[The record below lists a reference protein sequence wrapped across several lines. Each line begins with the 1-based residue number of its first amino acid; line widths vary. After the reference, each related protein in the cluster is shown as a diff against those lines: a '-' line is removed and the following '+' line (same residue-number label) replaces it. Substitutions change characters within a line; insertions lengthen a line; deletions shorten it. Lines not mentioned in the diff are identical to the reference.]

1 MAVSSLFVRN
11 LPVSATNER
20 LEEVFSELGPLKK
33 CFVVKEKG
41 TDRCRGFGYVA
52 FSMEEDS
59 RKALKETIKYDGR
72 KLSVTAAKKKAY
84 DKKKEATEE
93 PTPKE
98 QKTKELK
105 NKNKKARLIIRNLSF
120 KCSEEDLQQVFSK
133 FGTVLEVNVPLKP
146 DGKKRGFAFV
156 QFKNILEAGKALSAT
171 NMKEIKGRQ
180 VAVDWAVAK
189 DKFVSTVKAS
199 PGSAGEEAQIE
210 ETPPR
215 SKPGAKSTA
224 EDVETDSEGEDEEE
238 GDDSEEEDEADS
250 DNSDAG
256 SDDDDDEDEDEGD
269 DSSEDD
275 GHPPKKNPQPSD
287 VREGKTIFIRNL
299 SFDTEEETLEEALLK
314 FGELKY
320 IRIVLHPD
328 TEHSKGCA
336 FAQFKTKEAAERCIA
351 ASLDES
357 ENGGLRVDGRKLN
370 VVLAV
375 SREDAAKL
383 KEKKVK
389 THTGTRNL
397 YLAREGLI
405 RAGTK
410 AAEGVPAADM
420 AKRERFEE
428 LKRLK
433 LRDINVFVSKTRLC
447 VHNLPKSVDTK
458 QLRVLCLKAA
468 GGGRDARVVECRIM
482 YDRKPQG
489 KKVMGRSLG
498 FAFVQFQEHEHALA
512 ALRYLNNNPSVF
524 GPNKRPIVEFSL
536 EDSTKLKI
544 KEMRRQKNKHHSKQA
559 QQEKQQKL
567 HKPAPD
573 PEETDIKQFSGFR
586 TTAEVEEVELP
597 DGKKRK
603 KVLHLPS
610 HRGPKI
616 RKRDKGKHV
625 AVQPKKVS
633 KRPTRKEMTYLHHME
648 KQTQP
653 KGQVKKKRLRNK
665 DEDKFDN
672 LVEQYK
678 KKILGDSG
686 KAKVSKMLKKKKWFC
701 S

>member
-84 DKKKEATEE
+84 DKKKEESTV
-93 PTPKE
+93 K
-98 QKTKELK
+98 LK

-199 PGSAGEEAQIE
+199 PGNSPDSLVPNLLPRMSRQIVKE
-210 ETPPR
+210 RMKRRGMTLKRKMKQTLITVMLDLMMMTTKMKMKAMTAAKMMVRNQFHWLLPSHYVSVFMNLLLR
-215 SKPGAKSTA
+215 SPLK
-224 EDVETDSEGEDEEE
+224 
-238 GDDSEEEDEADS
+238 
-250 DNSDAG
+250 
-256 SDDDDDEDEDEGD
+256 
-269 DSSEDD
+269 

-544 KEMRRQKNKHHSKQA
+544 KEMRRGLTCVLQHHSKQA

-616 RKRDKGKHV
+616 RYQHALPHPRCTL
-625 AVQPKKVS
+625 P
-633 KRPTRKEMTYLHHME
+633 
-648 KQTQP
+648 
-653 KGQVKKKRLRNK
+653 KKRLRNK

>member
-59 RKALKETIKYDGR
+59 RKALKEMIKYDGR

-84 DKKKEATEE
+84 DKKKEGGTASPRTVSCLRNSPAAAAEATEE

-199 PGSAGEEAQIE
+199 PG
-210 ETPPR
+210 
-215 SKPGAKSTA
+215 
-224 EDVETDSEGEDEEE
+224 
-238 GDDSEEEDEADS
+238 
-250 DNSDAG
+250 
-256 SDDDDDEDEDEGD
+256 
-269 DSSEDD
+269 
-275 GHPPKKNPQPSD
+275 HPPKKNPQPSD

-328 TEHSKGCA
+328 TEHSKGA
-336 FAQFKTKEAAERCIA
+336 
-351 ASLDES
+351 
-357 ENGGLRVDGRKLN
+357 NGGLRVDGRKLN

-489 KKVMGRSLG
+489 KK
-498 FAFVQFQEHEHALA
+498 
-512 ALRYLNNNPSVF
+512 
-524 GPNKRPIVEFSL
+524 RPIVEFSL

-616 RKRDKGKHV
+616 RYQHALPHPRKRDKGKHV

-686 KAKVSKMLKKKKWFC
+686 KAKPVECDAPNGDMEGCAGSEEGLQVAITSCLVGWAVQEQGQRAHHTLEAGNVSMDLAGAAHLQMH
-701 S
+701 